1 MGRLDEGRAKR
12 RWEAMA
18 EESNTDKLAVVLATD
33 PEGKPLGASNGAIRV
48 SGSQDACEVHGVSLR
63 SYE

>member
-1 MGRLDEGRAKR
+1 
-12 RWEAMA
+12 MA

-33 PEGKPLGASNGAIRV
+33 PEGKPLGASNVVIRV
-48 SGSQDACEVHGVSLR
+48 SGSQDACEVDGSILR